1 MGNSNN
7 QMKLLI
13 VAVLCVVAVQSA
25 QLTSA
30 NAAAGGTAVF
40 GMSPFMDV
48 PADEFAASHLMPKG
62 VLEATL
68 TSNAFLARGGEAAIP
83 TQSPP
88 LGTTL
93 PKSFDWRDSNTP
105 VITPVKNQG
114 QCGSCWA
121 FSVTEEVESMWALA
135 GHPLIELAPQQIVDC
150 DTEDD
155 GCNGGDTRSG
165 YAYVIKAGG
174 LVPEKDY
181 PYTD

>member
-13 VAVLCVVAVQSA
+13 VAVLCVVAVQAA

-88 LGTTL
+88 WEL
-93 PKSFDWRDSNTP
+93 PSPSPLTGETQTP
-105 VITPVKNQG
+105 PSSPPSRTRA
-114 QCGSCWA
+114 SA
-121 FSVTEEVESMWALA
+121 ALA
-135 GHPLIELAPQQIVDC
+135 G
-150 DTEDD
+150 
-155 GCNGGDTRSG
+155 
-165 YAYVIKAGG
+165 
-174 LVPEKDY
+174 
-181 PYTD
+181 

>member
-1 MGNSNN
+1 MYGEPETAFSLFKTKYGKSYGDAESESAAFAVFSANYD
-7 QMKLLI
+7 
-13 VAVLCVVAVQSA
+13 VAA

-93 PKSFDWRDSNTP
+93 PKSFDWRNSNTP

-114 QCGSCWA
+114 QCGSCWGT
-121 FSVTEEVESMWALA
+121 FLSL
-135 GHPLIELAPQQIVDC
+135 PP
-150 DTEDD
+150 
-155 GCNGGDTRSG
+155 
-165 YAYVIKAGG
+165 
-174 LVPEKDY
+174 
-181 PYTD
+181 